1 VATES
6 RAVIPVI
13 RRGSLNGL
21 TILQCDSATGWN
33 TAALVFRVGRFD
45 ETLAATGITHLIEHL
60 SLSARPKASYQ
71 FNAEVSGRFTSFF
84 MESADPADISDFIA
98 TVSRGLAAGYQ
109 AELELEKRILRT
121 EAASRG
127 EAGALGACLTERY
140 GAAGPGLVSY
150 DELGLHRLGWGEIE
164 AWRRYWF
171 VAGNAVLW
179 IHGAVPSGLRADLP
193 PGPARPMAPL
203 RPLTVGLPGYVVA
216 GRGGVGVSLTAPQ
229 SPAASLA
236 LDILR
241 ERLTRVL
248 RYEHGLSYGVQVAR
262 EGLDAELS
270 HAWLT
275 ADALPEQQPMLAHA
289 MLTAFEAL
297 AADGSRP
304 EEAPDYAR
312 RVRGAFESPAGP
324 AAVLGQQARDLL
336 CGRPPRSPGQA
347 IQAISALGPALVRAA
362 ARDLSAHMIVATP
375 ALIPA
380 VQGRM
385 PRLPVSS
392 RQVISGTT
400 LVSADSPARL
410 TFGPEGVM
418 LTLREDQ
425 HVTVAAGAVAALICW
440 NDGQRTLVG
449 GDGFTLTL
457 DPEQWPDGARVVGA
471 IEASV
476 DPRLRVGM
484 DAPGPSR
491 ARPAAPGPS
500 APPAAAPP
508 RPSVLERLVRLRGL
522 LLVWLLVGLSGL
534 VQVSQGNVAP
544 GLAVAAAGAA
554 GVAGQR
560 VLIRRLA
567 RRRHAR
573 AS

>member
-1 VATES
+1 MT
-6 RAVIPVI
+6 PVI

-33 TAALVFRVGRFD
+33 AAALVFRVGRFD
-45 ETLAATGITHLIEHL
+45 ETLATSGITHLIEHL
-60 SLSARPKASYQ
+60 SLSGRPKASYE
-71 FNAEVSGRFTSFF
+71 FNAEVSGRFTTFV

-109 AELELEKRILRT
+109 AELEREKRILRT

-127 EAGALGACLTERY
+127 GAGALGACLTERY

-150 DELGLHRLGWGEIE
+150 DELGLHRLGWAEIE

-179 IHGAVPSGLRADLP
+179 IHGALPPGLRADLP

-203 RPLTVGLPGYVVA
+203 RPLTVGLPGYVMA

-241 ERLTRVL
+241 ERLTHVL
-248 RYEHGLSYGVQVAR
+248 RYEHGLSYGVQLAR

-275 ADALPEQQPMLAHA
+275 ADALPEHQPMLAHA
-289 MLTAFEAL
+289 LLTTFESL

-304 EEAPDYAR
+304 DEARDYAR
-312 RVRGAFESPAGP
+312 RVRGAFESPGGP
-324 AAVLGQQARDLL
+324 AGALGQQARDIL
-336 CGRPPRSPGQA
+336 CGRPPRGPDQA
-347 IQAISALGPALVRAA
+347 IGAISELGPAEVTAA

-400 LVSADSPARL
+400 LVAADSVARL

-418 LTLREDQ
+418 LTVPDGR

-449 GDGFTLTL
+449 GDGFTLAL
-457 DPEQWPDGARVVGA
+457 DPERWPDGARVVGA
-471 IEASV
+471 IEASI

-484 DAPGPSR
+484 DSPGPAR
-491 ARPAAPGPS
+491 AAVPS
-500 APPAAAPP
+500 PPPPPAAAAAV
-508 RPSVLERLVRLRGL
+508 RPSVPERLVRLRGL
-522 LLVWLLVGLSGL
+522 LLVWLLVGASGL
-534 VQVSQGNVAP
+534 VQASQGHVGP
-544 GLAVAAAGAA
+544 GIVLLAIGAA
-554 GVAGQR
+554 GVGAQR
-560 VLIRRLA
+560 ALIKRLA
-567 RRRHAR
+567 RRRRAR
-573 AS
+573 SASVSR